1 MPRTGPI
8 IVIDDDPDDQEMIQ
22 RILGKMNLENEVKKF
37 LDGEDAFTYF
47 LQTSDRPLLVLCDI
61 NMPRMNGIE
70 LKQQIED
77 DTVLC
82 GKRMPFVFL
91 STTANPDQ
99 IIKAYNISCQGFFIK
114 GQTFSELKE
123 TVYRIVS
130 YWKHCEYPSV

>member
-1 MPRTGPI
+1 MPRSGPI
-8 IVIDDDPDDQEMIQ
+8 IIIDDDPDDQEMIQ

-37 LDGEDAFTYF
+37 LDGEDALTYF
-47 LQTSDRPLLVLCDI
+47 LHTADRPLLVLCDI

-77 DTVLC
+77 HSVLS

-99 IIKAYNISCQGFFIK
+99 IMKAYNISCHGFFIK
-114 GQTFSELKE
+114 GQTFSELKD
-123 TVYRIVS
+123 TVNMIVS
-130 YWKHCEYPSV
+130 YWKNCQYPFG